1 MYSHFFLNVPFWLK
15 QYWNTCICFTKNLS
29 LNCRTPQQSAS
40 KFLPFLSQLASL
52 GSFIHTVSQHV
63 LMEGRLFSLK
73 LLCTFTFNYFQS
85 ISYDY
90 IQKTF
95 HFQLLSLPDIKC
107 YWNYN
112 FGSAV
117 MLIWS
122 SHFRTMILFLKLH
135 SFYILLMLSQ
145 TCVKSCLKSS
155 YKKTQ
160 KLSLFP
166 APKLVFHQVSIL
178 YWLILWSDNPN
189 KKGMQW
195 EHSAWRQRMSQ
206 ERSSCITFCNTQA
219 ETWNE
224 GQALISLLWWQV
236 TGPERTAR
244 SCVKRG
250 LAWILEKHS
259 SPRVGFPG
267 KWS

>member
-15 QYWNTCICFTKNLS
+15 QHWNTCICFTKNLS
-29 LNCRTPQQSAS
+29 LNCVTPQQSAS
-40 KFLPFLSQLASL
+40 KFPPFLFQLASL
-52 GSFIHTVSQHV
+52 GSFIHTVSGSFTHTVSQHV
-63 LMEGRLFSLK
+63 FIEGSLFSLK

-85 ISYDY
+85 ISYAY

-122 SHFRTMILFLKLH
+122 RHFRTMVLFLKLH

-145 TCVKSCLKSS
+145 TCVKSYLKSS

-160 KLSLFP
+160 KICSLFP

-178 YWLILWSDNPN
+178 YWLIMWSDNPN
-189 KKGMQW
+189 KKGCSGSMQLGDRGCLRKGAASS
-195 EHSAWRQRMSQ
+195 HSVTLRQ
-206 ERSSCITFCNTQA
+206 
-219 ETWNE
+219 
-224 GQALISLLWWQV
+224 
-236 TGPERTAR
+236 
-244 SCVKRG
+244 
-250 LAWILEKHS
+250 KH
-259 SPRVGFPG
+259 
-267 KWS
+267 